1 MPRTLLVERGNG
13 DKNVKVTIP
22 DDARVTFG
30 PFSPPTKDK
39 YGSMRSEGGSQGTLR
54 VYSFGTETKASIL
67 AVVTNVRGF
76 RDTGMVQYMEEVA
89 KEEGATMWKSDADGY
104 VREEKVKRSK
114 DWIDP
119 ERQIEMQETDEE
131 IPF

>member
-1 MPRTLLVERGNG
+1 MVERGG
-13 DKNVKVTIP
+13 GSKNVKLTIP

-39 YGSMRSEGGSQGTLR
+39 HGYPSDRGGNVGTLR
-54 VYSFGTETKASIL
+54 VYSAGTEAKASIL
-67 AVVTNVRGF
+67 AVVTNVQGF
-76 RDTGMVQYMEEVA
+76 RDLGMVEFMEEVA
-89 KEEGATMWKSDADGY
+89 VEQGAIMWKSDAEGY

-119 ERQIEMQETDEE
+119 ERQIEMQDDEE